1 MKESGEGD
9 GKITFEVISFE
20 VIFFVTL
27 RIFMQLFFCK
37 FVQIKFSN

>member
-9 GKITFEVISFE
+9 GKITFE

-27 RIFMQLFFCK
+27 RIFMQLFFVNLFK
-37 FVQIKFSN
+37 